1 MHLKTYRNYLLFNKF
16 LDLIIYLVIF
26 TIITTFSFMIYY
38 TTESFII
45 LFALMIIIYVIGLL
59 IAKLF
64 EIKILLPSI
73 VYILISLSLVIMIS
87 YFEKETIN
95 SDLFEFSLIILLI
108 LTIAAL
114 IITVYKY
121 ETPISIYYKIKD
133 YFSGLAFGKKIKIKY
148 KKIKNHNTITPY
160 STNLIFEK
168 NKLLHKLNEEF
179 KEKNNDIENEYIKFF
194 DNFEI
199 ETDELNDLEN
209 QLEVIEKRLK
219 KKNTGAQDYEL
230 CNQRKEIKEKIKKQK
245 ETVVN
250 LNIKVNTLKNNK
262 EELKNTYDK
271 NNYYISNA
279 YNIRYINYAN
289 AINEK
294 LSLTRFNL
302 EIVPFDSLTKNL
314 EE

>member
-1 MHLKTYRNYLLFNKF
+1 MQLKTYRNYLLFNKC
-16 LDLIIYLVIF
+16 LDLIIYLVLF

-38 TTESFII
+38 TTENFII
-45 LFALMIIIYVIGLL
+45 LFCLMILIYIIGLI

-73 VYILISLSLVIMIS
+73 IYIFISTSLVIMIS

-95 SDLFEFSLIILLI
+95 SDLIEFSLIILLI
-108 LTIAAL
+108 LTFAAL
-114 IITVYKY
+114 IITIYKY

-133 YFSGLAFGKKIKIKY
+133 YFSGLSYGKKIKTKY
-148 KKIKNHNTITPY
+148 YKIKNHNTITPY

-179 KEKNNDIENEYIKFF
+179 KETNNDIENEYIKV
-194 DNFEI
+194 FEKFTI
-199 ETDELNDLEN
+199 EKDELNDLEN
-209 QLEVIEKRLK
+209 RLENIEKRLK

-245 ETVVN
+245 EIVLN

-262 EELKNTYDK
+262 EELQNTYNK

-279 YNIRYINYAN
+279 YNIRYINYTN
-289 AINEK
+289 AIKEK
-294 LSLTRFNL
+294 LCLTKFNL
-302 EIVPFDSLTKNL
+302 SIVPFDSITKNL